1 MEAKASSL
9 VVRIANFFMK
19 PWLKKG
25 GVEELKKI
33 KEYLSETKVSGDEA
47 L

>member
-1 MEAKASSL
+1 
-9 VVRIANFFMK
+9 MK